1 MKEYRVG
8 KAIILQ
14 NDHDETPPIELPLE
28 KPMYITKKLDSSEL
42 LHAETSSFNKP
53 WREIN
58 GFVINYLRR

>member
-8 KAIILQ
+8 KVIVLQ

-28 KPMYITKKLDSSEL
+28 KPLRITKKLDNSEL
-42 LHAETSSFNKP
+42 MRAEPLPFKKL

>member
-14 NDHDETPPIELPLE
+14 SVHDETPPIELPLE
-28 KPMYITKKLDSSEL
+28 KPMHITKKLDSSEL
-42 LHAETSSFNKP
+42 LHEETSSFNKL
-53 WREIN
+53 WREIS